1 MSATFASKPRFRQP
15 LPGFG
20 LSMGVGL
27 LWLGLVVLLPLAALL
42 WASADI
48 GAAGWS
54 RAIHDPRV
62 QAALKLTFTASLL
75 AALLAS
81 LVGTLV
87 AWVLVRY
94 RFPGRRLLDALVDL
108 PFALPT
114 AVAGIA
120 LTTIYAPNGW
130 VGRWLEPLGL
140 KVAYAP
146 AGIVIA
152 LVFIGLPFA
161 VRTLQPVLE
170 TLGREPEEAA
180 ASLGASRFTVLRRV
194 LLPELLPAQL
204 TGFSLAFARALG
216 EYGSV
221 IFIAGN
227 LPFKT
232 EIAPLLIVIR
242 LEEYDYTGA
251 IAMATLMLGASFACL
266 LAINTIP
273 AFFERGRRND

>member
-15 LPGFG
+15 LPGFC

-130 VGRWLEPLGL
+130 VGRWL
-140 KVAYAP
+140 
-146 AGIVIA
+146 
-152 LVFIGLPFA
+152 
-161 VRTLQPVLE
+161 
-170 TLGREPEEAA
+170 
-180 ASLGASRFTVLRRV
+180 
-194 LLPELLPAQL
+194 
-204 TGFSLAFARALG
+204 
-216 EYGSV
+216 
-221 IFIAGN
+221 
-227 LPFKT
+227 
-232 EIAPLLIVIR
+232 
-242 LEEYDYTGA
+242 
-251 IAMATLMLGASFACL
+251 
-266 LAINTIP
+266 
-273 AFFERGRRND
+273 